1 MRKNGITKFL
11 GCAAKAGQLFTVQF
25 SSGSCQAKI
34 RLSLGICHYVDSE
47 AFQSF
52 PMNTVVGISTI
63 FVLGTNNLLSNN
75 TLYSLGSLQAQQQLV
90 AGAAVGVPFYLER
103 SGLYKAYYTASSSH
117 PWPSVMAD
125 FRSHS
130 SVVRPSPHASSLLLF
145 ITAIVCFRILYQ
157 TERLFSFVTCSF
169 VLFRV
174 ISKQMKS

>member
-1 MRKNGITKFL
+1 
-11 GCAAKAGQLFTVQF
+11 
-25 SSGSCQAKI
+25 
-34 RLSLGICHYVDSE
+34 
-47 AFQSF
+47 
-52 PMNTVVGISTI
+52 MN
-63 FVLGTNNLLSNN
+63 
-75 TLYSLGSLQAQQQLV
+75 
-90 AGAAVGVPFYLER
+90 
-103 SGLYKAYYTASSSH
+103 KAYYTASSSSH

-174 ISKQMKS
+174 ISCCCFSTGTLQGDECSQANPGIIQLDNCTMASLRKAVGEFVTPFVLESCFDYSCSVELAGSYSGHASTSSGKFV